1 MKTKTVP
8 PKTVSEYIA
17 TFPPDVRAALRTVRA
32 TIRKALPDA
41 EEAISYGIATFRRKG
56 SNIIYFAG
64 WKKHFSLYPS
74 TARLAAAFKE
84 QLAPYEVSGKGTIRF
99 PLSEPVPEKLIAALA
114 KFRAKEAA
122 ERSKAKAGSAKVSRR
137 G

>member
-1 MKTKTVP
+1 MKTKTAP
-8 PKTVSEYIA
+8 PKTVSEYVA
-17 TFPPDVRAALRTVRA
+17 AFPPGARDVLKTVRT

-41 EEAISYGIATFRRKG
+41 EEAISYGMPTFRRHG
-56 SNIIYFAG
+56 SSIIYFAG

-99 PLSEPVPEKLIAALA
+99 PLSEPVPVKLIAALA